1 MADNAQPGVQ
11 EERLHHEERLH
22 GARSR
27 LPPASCLALR
37 PSSCLWHLCARACA
51 VDSQRGGARASLG
64 RARCASQRLL
74 GGPDALAGAAAARP
88 RAPAPPDASRL
99 TRAGQRERAAPGA
112 ALSLEPAA
120 AGRRRPGTLLRRL
133 RPHHRLCA
141 PGPQCNELRSCC
153 LTEGCRF
160 ANRPL
165 RMASAKWGA
174 FAHGLG
180 VLQCVKLGREWCRSG
195 RAFCSCRRRAGA
207 NAPVAEKSVADCQAH
222 AACRR
227 VMHGR
232 RCVDEQPLARA
243 RERCTCSCG
252 LWRVRIRRPARAR
265 ADWACACRA
274 QSATP
279 SATATS
285 WRRCWGRSCARR
297 RCTATSRSSSARRAA
312 ARPSHAVL
320 VYGVLVLHELGSLG
334 GAAIGPAAFAR
345 AATQRRSCACRSQ
358 RPYCALL
365 WKRCWAG

>member
-1 MADNAQPGVQ
+1 MGWMLADNAQPGVQ

-112 ALSLEPAA
+112 ALPLEPAA

-141 PGPQCNELRSCC
+141 PGPHCDELRCCC

-174 FAHGLG
+174 FRARL
-180 VLQCVKLGREWCRSG
+180 RSVAVCQAG
-195 RAFCSCRRRAGA
+195 ARVVQIGACICSCRR
-207 NAPVAEKSVADCQAH
+207 K
-222 AACRR
+222 
-227 VMHGR
+227 
-232 RCVDEQPLARA
+232 
-243 RERCTCSCG
+243 
-252 LWRVRIRRPARAR
+252 
-265 ADWACACRA
+265 
-274 QSATP
+274 
-279 SATATS
+279 
-285 WRRCWGRSCARR
+285 
-297 RCTATSRSSSARRAA
+297 SRSK
-312 ARPSHAVL
+312 
-320 VYGVLVLHELGSLG
+320 
-334 GAAIGPAAFAR
+334 
-345 AATQRRSCACRSQ
+345 RSRCRKMC
-358 RPYCALL
+358 R
-365 WKRCWAG
+365 